1 MKAEVVVHAVGEV
14 RGPDG
19 EVKETFPVT
28 FTQVV
33 DIDDDALGSDTT
45 QED

>member
-1 MKAEVVVHAVGEV
+1 MKAEVIVHAVGEV

-19 EVKETFPVT
+19 ELKETIPVT

-33 DIDDDALGSDTT
+33 DVDDDALGPNTT

>member
-1 MKAEVVVHAVGEV
+1 MKAEVTVHAVGEV

-19 EVKETFPVT
+19 ELKETVPVT

-33 DIDDDALGSDTT
+33 DVDDDTLGLDTT

>member
-1 MKAEVVVHAVGEV
+1 MKAEVIVHAVGEV

-19 EVKETFPVT
+19 ELKETFPVT
-28 FTQVV
+28 FKQVV
-33 DIDDDALGSDTT
+33 DVDDALGSDTT

>member
-19 EVKETFPVT
+19 EIKETFPVT
-28 FTQVV
+28 FKQVV
-33 DIDDDALGSDTT
+33 DIDDALGPDTT